1 MGDEVSTSSVHTFSF
16 HVDVVFPLSSP
27 PSRFVFLQRIE
38 TNVEE
43 VSTQFIHLAHPPFS
57 YIAQVCAMATLRE
70 PLMRFKPGIPYEI
83 RYGLIEG
90 DVLFLIM
97 YWW

>member
-43 VSTQFIHLAHPPFS
+43 ASTQFIHLAPP
-57 YIAQVCAMATLRE
+57 
-70 PLMRFKPGIPYEI
+70 
-83 RYGLIEG
+83 
-90 DVLFLIM
+90 LFL
-97 YWW
+97 YRASVCHGHPEGSVDEVQARHSL